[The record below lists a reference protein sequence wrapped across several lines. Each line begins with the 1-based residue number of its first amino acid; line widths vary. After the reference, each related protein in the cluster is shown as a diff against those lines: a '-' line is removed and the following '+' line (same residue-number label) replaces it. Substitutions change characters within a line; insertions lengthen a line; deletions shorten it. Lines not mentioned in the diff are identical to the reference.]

1 MTGALLSFSVSALA
15 IRALGQQL
23 TTFEILSIR
32 SGLGLRLGA
41 NVGYLK
47 FTPSAT
53 WNPF

>member
-1 MTGALLSFSVSALA
+1 VP
-15 IRALGQQL
+15 
-23 TTFEILSIR
+23 IR
-32 SGLGLRLGA
+32 SGVGLRLGA